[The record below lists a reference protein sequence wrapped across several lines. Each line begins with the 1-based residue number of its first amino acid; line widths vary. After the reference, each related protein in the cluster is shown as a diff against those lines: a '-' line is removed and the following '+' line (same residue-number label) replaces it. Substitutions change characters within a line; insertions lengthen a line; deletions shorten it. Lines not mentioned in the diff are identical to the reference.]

1 MYEFIQRSSE
11 PLKHFRKEYS
21 GMNIIV
27 RKRLLPDIVLSSG
40 NVFEQSNCTNE

>member
-21 GMNIIV
+21 GRNIIV
-27 RKRLLPDIVLSSG
+27 WKRLLLDNVLYSG
-40 NVFEQSNCTNE
+40 KVFEQTNLH